1 MLGTV
6 RLESLDYE
14 ITATGKTLNTSV
26 VKDQNLLMSILLQS
40 SFEHLNPFQ

>member
-1 MLGTV
+1 MSGTV
-6 RLESLDYE
+6 RFESLDYE
-14 ITATGKTLNTSV
+14 ITTSGITLNTSV